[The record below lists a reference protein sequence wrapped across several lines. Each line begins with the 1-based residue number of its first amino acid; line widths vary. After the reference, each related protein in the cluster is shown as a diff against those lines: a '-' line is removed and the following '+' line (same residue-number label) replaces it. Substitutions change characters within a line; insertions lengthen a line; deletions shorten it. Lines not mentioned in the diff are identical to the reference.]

1 MELQNVKGTYD
12 YLPNKQEI
20 REYVKDTLKS
30 VFAKYGYKALETP
43 ILCYY
48 DLLASKYSGGAEI
61 LKEVY
66 KLSDQG
72 NRELG
77 LRYDLT
83 VPFAKVVAMNVNK
96 NITLPFKRYEIGRV
110 FRDGPVKVGRNR
122 EFIQCDVD
130 VIGIKSMMIDAEFIA
145 LYVEGFKKLNLDV
158 VVQYNNRK
166 LLSGLILE
174 SGISEEK
181 MIETITIVDKFKK
194 LTKEELQAEF
204 ENLEIEKKQYS
215 KLIEYLDY
223 DFDQIKEKF
232 KESSNTYLQEG
243 IKELDEL
250 NEYIDYMDLNYYVE
264 LSLSLA
270 RGHDIYTGTVY
281 EVYLKDKTITSSI
294 GGGGRYDKI
303 ITNFVNDGNEYP
315 AIGIS
320 FGLDVICEALNRKN
334 NDSIYNQS
342 QVYIIPLDTKKESL
356 GFAEK
361 LRQKGIKV
369 DLSMTDIKLKKAL
382 NYANK
387 ENIPYVIIL
396 GVDEINNNQI
406 KIKDM
411 INSKEQVFAMD
422 QIDDIVNYIK

>member
-30 VFAKYGYKALETP
+30 VFIKYGYKSLETP

-96 NITLPFKRYEIGRV
+96 NINLPFKRFEIGRV

-145 LYVEGFKKLNLDV
+145 LYVEGFKKLGLDIV
-158 VVQYNNRK
+158 IEYNNRK
-166 LLSGLILE
+166 LLSGFIIE
-174 SGISEEK
+174 SGISEDK

-194 LTKEELQAEF
+194 LSTSELQEEF
-204 ENLEIEKKQYS
+204 ENIGINKEQYS
-215 KLIEYLDY
+215 KLI
-223 DFDQIKEKF
+223 DFLNYNFEQIKERF
-232 KESSNTYLQEG
+232 NLTENIYLQEG
-243 IKELDEL
+243 IKELEEL
-250 NEYIDYMDLNYYVE
+250 NEYISYLKLDEYVE
-264 LSLSLA
+264 FTSSLA

-281 EVYLKDKTITSSI
+281 EVFLKDRSITSSI
-294 GGGGRYDKI
+294 GAGGRYDKI
-303 ITNFVNDGNEYP
+303 ITKFVNDGNEYP

-320 FGLDVICEALNRKN
+320 FGLDIICEILAKKEEKYTN
-334 NDSIYNQS
+334 ST
-342 QVYIIPLDTKKESL
+342 QVYIIPLDTNKESL
-356 GFAEK
+356 ELAEK
-361 LRQKGIKV
+361 LRQKDINV
-369 DLSMTDIKLKKAL
+369 DLAMTNAKLKKSL

-387 ENIPYVIIL
+387 EFIPYVIIL
-396 GVDEINNNQI
+396 GVDEINTKNI

-411 INSKEQVFAMD
+411 VNGTEKTFSLD
-422 QIDDIVNYIK
+422 NIDEIINYIK